1 MKRKFAFTLLM
12 GLIVGAAALSSCSK
26 ENEQPKP
33 KPTPTP
39 TPKEEPK
46 PTNGLPE
53 ITKVTFRIGESH
65 LHSKKGIHFLGN
77 NAVLN
82 HSLLKQEQLITFVKK
97 GNDWALEAGSP
108 DRLLAIEMI
117 QYIQK
122 DITSAAPDYALWV
135 SYFDAQGKQVNA
147 AYADAKVRSQYQ
159 LFVYPTEVKAFE
171 GQEAITFD
179 PKDPTNVLRYEYC
192 DSDPWDKS
200 VQKSL
205 KQDPEDKQA
214 KWLPSTEP
222 IGMKGYMQFPKVSHF
237 KLHLA
242 LWHAPEGKLQ
252 DKKPAPFFQPNEQFT
267 KKGSKIFEVTFPVY
281 VYGTREFTDELR
293 APFDGKPIPYANLRD
308 DYKAMA
314 DHLMTGLGTK
324 DWLKIAEDFIR
335 IYKGTGGEGGG
346 EEF

>member
-1 MKRKFAFTLLM
+1 MKRNFAVTLLM
-12 GLIVGAAALSSCSK
+12 GAMLLGASALTSCSK

-39 TPKEEPK
+39 NEQPK
-46 PTNGLPE
+46 PSNGLPE

-77 NAVLN
+77 DAILN
-82 HSLLKQEQLITFVKK
+82 NPLLKQEQFITFVKK
-97 GNDWALEAGSP
+97 GNDWTLEAGSP

-117 QYIQK
+117 QYFPK
-122 DITSAAPDYALWV
+122 DISSAAPDYALWV
-135 SYFDAQGKQVNA
+135 NYYDAQGKLVNE

-159 LFVYPTEVKAFE
+159 LFLYPTEVKAFE
-171 GQEAITFD
+171 GQEAIEFD
-179 PKDPTNVLRYEYC
+179 PKNPKNVLRYEYC
-192 DSDPWDKS
+192 DSDPWNKS
-200 VQKSL
+200 VQKSI
-205 KQDPEDKQA
+205 KQDPEEKRV
-214 KWLPSTEP
+214 KWLPDTEP

-252 DKKPAPFFQPNEQFT
+252 AGQPAPFFAPNEQFT
-267 KKGSKIFEVTFPVY
+267 KKGSKIFEVSFPVY

-293 APFDGKPIPYANLRD
+293 VPPSGEPLPLDQLRD

-314 DHLMTGLGTK
+314 NNLMKGLGSQ

-335 IYKGTGGEGGG
+335 IYKGAGSEGGG